1 MRLFLGLKRWLKRA
15 RILRSHTYRTIVAW
29 MSNLRSSSTCCQIKE
44 RVSLRAGEISDRK
57 CLCCSSRAKTKKGG
71 GRLYLH
77 DLCTLSLLLR
87 LDRHVERD
95 PDLLALE
102 AEVQLVRRASVLLLE
117 HALLDQDRQHRFERL
132 GVETGAGLEVA
143 VREGVRPG
151 RLELEE
157 DAGLVRRDDE
167 KVLLRRVQRAEP
179 AFTTTSGTFRA
190 SAQFESI
197 ERKRGDAT
205 RCGSAARASSA
216 CAPCAC

>member
-1 MRLFLGLKRWLKRA
+1 MSVLLVA
-15 RILRSHTYRTIVAW
+15 R
-29 MSNLRSSSTCCQIKE
+29 E
-44 RVSLRAGEISDRK
+44 
-57 CLCCSSRAKTKKGG
+57 TKKGRG

-77 DLCTLSLLLR
+77 DLCTLGLLLR

-102 AEVQLVRRASVLLLE
+102 TEVQLVRRASVLLLE
-117 HALLDQDRQHRFERL
+117 HALLDQDRQDGFERL

-143 VREGVRPG
+143 VREGVGPG
-151 RLELEE
+151 GLELEE

-179 AFTTTSGTFRA
+179 AFTTTSGTFSRV
-190 SAQFESI
+190 SPVREVSRGN
-197 ERKRGDAT
+197 EGDAT